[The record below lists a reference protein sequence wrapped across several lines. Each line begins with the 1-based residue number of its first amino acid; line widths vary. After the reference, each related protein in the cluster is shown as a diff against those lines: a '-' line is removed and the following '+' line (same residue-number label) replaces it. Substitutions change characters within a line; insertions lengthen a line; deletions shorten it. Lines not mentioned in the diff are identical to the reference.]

1 MDSTQTD
8 VAGTVVAVVVM
19 LASSATYALSF
30 VLQHKGT
37 QAAMSGALGVGETK
51 LKRLFTSKVWILGVV
66 LFGVAFA
73 LHLVALAF
81 AAVAV
86 VQPLIVTELIFIPPI
101 SALITKTKISG
112 REWFAIVLVSASLAA
127 FLIAAAP
134 NAGGKEPS
142 VAEWIA
148 LIVGIAV
155 VSGLL
160 VFVGER
166 LSPTI
171 RAALCGVAAGLVNA
185 QLALVASG
193 AFSGGGGSPLTNP
206 LVYVTVLTT
215 AASVGMT
222 AVAFRSGPITTSSPA
237 MIAVNPIAAV
247 LLSLWLFGDSIS
259 DSPVAIAVITISIV
273 VAGYGIIVLTKA
285 EADIEE
291 SLVGTLEE
299 I

>member
-1 MDSTQTD
+1 MDSTQTN
-8 VAGTVVAVVVM
+8 VVGTVIAVVIM
-19 LASSATYALSF
+19 LLSSATYALSF

-37 QAAMSGALGVGETK
+37 QSAMSGEFGVGETK
-51 LKRLFTSKVWILGVV
+51 LKRLLTSKVWILGVA

-73 LHLVALAF
+73 LHLAALAF

-101 SALITKTKISG
+101 SALITKIKISG
-112 REWFAIVLVSASLAA
+112 KEWFAIVLVSASLAA

-134 NAGGKEPS
+134 KAGGKQPS
-142 VAEWIA
+142 AAEWIA
-148 LIVGIAV
+148 LLVGIAV
-155 VSGLL
+155 ASGLL

-166 LSPTI
+166 LSLTI

-193 AFSGGGGSPLTNP
+193 AFAGGGGSLLTNP

-215 AASVGMT
+215 AASVIMS
-222 AVAFRSGPITTSSPA
+222 AVAFRSGPITTSTPA
-237 MIAVNPIAAV
+237 MIAVNPIVSV
-247 LLSLWLFGDSIS
+247 LLSLWLFGDSIR
-259 DSPVAIAVITISIV
+259 DGPIAIAIIAISVV
-273 VAGYGIIVLTKA
+273 VAGYGIIVLTQA
-285 EADIEE
+285 EANIEE
-291 SLVGTLEE
+291 SLVETLEE